1 MELKRKLEKR
11 DFLLEI
17 GMEELPPSHF
27 MPARDWLQ
35 ASFEAFIGE
44 NRLSCDKL
52 LVSGTPRRFFVLAE
66 GVPILQPDIVLERT
80 GPSVNIAYKDGELT
94 PAALGFLKK
103 NNATAADVQVQS
115 TPRGDFIHLS
125 IKQPGKEAQE
135 LLKDWSQSL
144 LEAIPFAKK
153 MIWEYKDLSFSRP
166 VRWLCALF
174 GDEVLQLKN
183 HGIPCGRISYA
194 NRHLGLDKSFEIP
207 QPSAYLEVLKAN
219 RVMADRDERLKTIQQ
234 SLIDVFEDRPLQVM
248 QDDRLAEIVCDL
260 VEWPTAVEACF
271 DEAYLVLPE
280 KIITSTISQ
289 NQRYFS
295 VLDTQGNFTNRFVF
309 ISNGDPQKS
318 EIIRQ
323 GNEKVVNARLAD
335 AQWYFNEDS
344 SRPLE
349 SYVPAL
355 EEVVF
360 QADLGTMAAK
370 VKRIEAL
377 CAWICEE
384 LKLPEAE
391 VEKVLRCAY
400 LAKADLVTTMLGEK
414 EFTKLQGY
422 IGMQYAMISGEDS
435 EVATGIWEHYAPRG
449 PNDAL
454 PETLCGA
461 VVSVA
466 DKLDTVCG
474 IIRAGLLPTGSAD
487 PFALRRAANG
497 VCQILL
503 KRGWH
508 LPLEDLIAK
517 SQAILEADIAA
528 DKELDEK
535 AANFFVQRVQW
546 LFKQEGIAFDVLDS
560 LEHLQLAAPIQLMEA
575 ALALSKIRETE
586 DFHSLIIGFKRAANI
601 LEGSAD
607 STYSL
612 DTKLFVQEEERAL
625 YESLK
630 ELRVKLDD
638 ALKTDAYE
646 PALKELV
653 QIGPAIDRFF
663 DEVLVNCEDEAL
675 RHNRH
680 ALLNEIKSEFLK
692 VADISKLVIDNI
704 EENK

>member
-1 MELKRKLEKR
+1 MEKR

-52 LVSGTPRRFFVLAE
+52 LVSGTPRRFFVLAQ

>member
-1 MELKRKLEKR
+1 MEKR

-35 ASFEAFIGE
+35 ASFEAFIVE

-52 LVSGTPRRFFVLAE
+52 LVSGTPRRFFVLAQ

-103 NNATAADVQVQS
+103 NNATPADVQVQS

-207 QPSAYLEVLKAN
+207 QPSAYLDVLKAN

-271 DEAYLVLPE
+271 DEDYLVLPE

-309 ISNGDPQKS
+309 ISNGDPLKS

-370 VKRIEAL
+370 VKRIEDL

-422 IGMQYAMISGEDS
+422 IGMQYAMISGENS

-461 VVSVA
+461 IVSVA

>member
-1 MELKRKLEKR
+1 
-11 DFLLEI
+11 
-17 GMEELPPSHF
+17 MEELPPSHF

>member
-1 MELKRKLEKR
+1 MEKR

-52 LVSGTPRRFFVLAE
+52 LVSGTPRRFFVLAQ

-103 NNATAADVQVQS
+103 NNATPADVQVQS

-207 QPSAYLEVLKAN
+207 QPSAYLDVLKAN

-271 DEAYLVLPE
+271 DEDYLVLPE

-295 VLDTQGNFTNRFVF
+295 VLDTQGNSTNRFVF
-309 ISNGDPQKS
+309 ISNGDPLKS

-663 DEVLVNCEDEAL
+663 DEVLVNCEDKAL

-680 ALLNEIKSEFLK
+680 ALLNEIKSEFMK

>member
-1 MELKRKLEKR
+1 MEKR

-35 ASFEAFIGE
+35 ASFEAFISE

-52 LVSGTPRRFFVLAE
+52 LVSGTPRRFFVLAH
-66 GVPILQPDIVLERT
+66 GIPILQPDIVLERT

-103 NNATAADVQVQS
+103 NNASPKDVQIQN
-115 TPRGDFIHLS
+115 TPKGDFLFLS
-125 IKQPGKEAQE
+125 IKQKGKEAQE
-135 LLKDWSQSL
+135 LLRAWSQSL

-174 GDEVLQLKN
+174 GDEVLELKN
-183 HGIPCGRISYA
+183 HAIPSGRISYA
-194 NRHLGLDKSFEIP
+194 NRHLGLDKAFEIP
-207 QPSAYLEVLKAN
+207 HPNAYLDVLKEN
-219 RVMADRDERLKTIQQ
+219 RVLANRDERLNTIKQ
-234 SLIDVFEDRPLQVM
+234 SLIDVFKDRPLQVM

-295 VLDTQGNFTNRFVF
+295 VLDDQGNFTNRFVF

-318 EIIRQ
+318 EIIRG

-335 AQWYFNEDS
+335 AQWYFDEDS
-344 SRPLE
+344 ARPLE

-377 CAWICEE
+377 CAWICEQLQLAE
-384 LKLPEAE
+384 PE
-391 VEKVLRCAY
+391 VKRVMRCAY
-400 LAKADLVTTMLGEK
+400 LCKADLVTTMLGEK

-422 IGMQYAMISGEDS
+422 IGMQYAVISGEDA

-461 VVSVA
+461 IVSVA

-508 LPLEDLIAK
+508 LPLDDLIAK

-528 DKELDEK
+528 DEELDEK

-560 LEHLQLAAPIQLMEA
+560 LEHLQLSAPVKLMEA

-601 LEGSAD
+601 LEGSGKSIYA
-607 STYSL
+607 L
-612 DTKLFVQEEERAL
+612 EPELFVQEEEKAL
-625 YESLK
+625 FASLQ
-630 ELRVKLDD
+630 ELRIKLDT
-638 ALKTDAYE
+638 ALEADDYRL
-646 PALKELV
+646 ALKELV

-663 DEVLVNCEDEAL
+663 DEVLVNCEDESL

>member
-1 MELKRKLEKR
+1 MEKR

>member
-1 MELKRKLEKR
+1 
-11 DFLLEI
+11 
-17 GMEELPPSHF
+17 MEELPPSHF

-35 ASFEAFIGE
+35 ASFEAFISQ
-44 NRLSCDKL
+44 NRLGYDRL

-115 TPRGDFIHLS
+115 TPRGDFLHLS
-125 IKQPGKEAQE
+125 IKQKGKEAQE

-144 LEAIPFAKK
+144 LQDIPFAKK

-174 GDEVLQLKN
+174 GEEVLELKN
-183 HGIPCGRISYA
+183 HAIPCDRISYA

-207 QPSAYLEVLKAN
+207 QPSAYLSVLKEN
-219 RVMADRDERLKTIQQ
+219 RVLANRDERLKTIQQ

-295 VLDTQGNFTNRFVF
+295 VLDAEGNFTNRFVF

-318 EIIRQ
+318 EIIRR

-335 AQWYFNEDS
+335 AKWYFDEDS

-384 LKLPEAE
+384 LKLAEPE
-391 VEKVLRCAY
+391 VKQVMRCAY
-400 LAKADLVTTMLGEK
+400 LCKADLVTTMLGEK

-422 IGMQYAMISGEDS
+422 IGMQYAGISGEDT

-461 VVSVA
+461 IVSVA

-508 LPLEDLIAK
+508 LPLEALIAQ

-528 DKELDEK
+528 DSELDSK
-535 AANFFVQRVQW
+535 ALNFFVQRVQW

-560 LEHLQLAAPIQLMEA
+560 LEHLQLSAPVKLMEA

-601 LEGSAD
+601 LEGSAET
-607 STYSL
+607 TYAL
-612 DTKLFVQEEERAL
+612 DAGLLVQEEEKAL
-625 YESLK
+625 FASLK
-630 ELRVKLDD
+630 ELRIKLDS
-638 ALKTDAYE
+638 ALQKDDYKL
-646 PALKELV
+646 ALKELV
-653 QIGPAIDRFF
+653 QIGPAIDSFF
-663 DEVLVNCEDEAL
+663 DEVLVNCEDESL

-680 ALLNEIKSEFLK
+680 ALLSEIKSEFLK
-692 VADISKLVIDNI
+692 VADISQLVIDNI

>member
-1 MELKRKLEKR
+1 MEKR

-52 LVSGTPRRFFVLAE
+52 LVSGTPRRFFVLAK

-103 NNATAADVQVQS
+103 NNATPADVQVQS

-194 NRHLGLDKSFEIP
+194 SRHLGLDKSFEIP
-207 QPSAYLEVLKAN
+207 QPSAYLDVLKAN

-234 SLIDVFEDRPLQVM
+234 SLINVFEDRPLQVM

-271 DEAYLVLPE
+271 DEDYLVLPE

-309 ISNGDPQKS
+309 ISNGDPLKS

-377 CAWICEE
+377 CAWICGE
-384 LKLPEAE
+384 LDLSERE
-391 VEKVLRCAY
+391 VQKVLRCAY

-422 IGMQYAMISGEDS
+422 IGMQYAMISGENS

-461 VVSVA
+461 IVSVA

-630 ELRVKLDD
+630 ELRVKLDG